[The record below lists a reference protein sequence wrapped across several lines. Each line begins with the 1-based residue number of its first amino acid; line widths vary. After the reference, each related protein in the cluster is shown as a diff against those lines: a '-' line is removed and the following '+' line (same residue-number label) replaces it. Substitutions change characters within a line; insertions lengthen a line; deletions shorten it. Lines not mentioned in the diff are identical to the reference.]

1 MGTLSI
7 VALLHGP
14 DRPGLVA
21 RVAGWIFDQGGNILH
36 ADQHRDAE
44 ENIFFQRVEWSQPG
58 RVSDVPQIA
67 ASFKVFSLSVPEES
81 RWWSFQCAATST
93 FDASLMC
100 WWKAHSKADR

>member
-21 RVAGWIFDQGGNILH
+21 RVAGWIFEQAGNILH

-44 ENIFFQRVEWSQPG
+44 EKIFFQRVEWSQPG
-58 RVSDVPQIA
+58 RAPDVSRIA
-67 ASFKVFSLSVPEES
+67 ASVQEMAHLELSMICQTTISSEQERVGM
-81 RWWSFQCAATST
+81 
-93 FDASLMC
+93 LV
-100 WWKAHSKADR
+100 SKIPHCLQDL